1 MPEVILG
8 HSTEGMVVV
17 RQQRCLCFV
26 VGKPVFGLVVLGMQ
40 GLSKYEANRSETVC
54 EN

>member
-17 RQQRCLCFV
+17 RQQRCSCFV
-26 VGKPVFGLVVLGMQ
+26 VGEQVFGVVALGMK
-40 GLSKYEANRSETVC
+40 G
-54 EN
+54 

>member
-17 RQQRCLCFV
+17 RLQRCSCFL
-26 VGKPVFGLVVLGMQ
+26 VGEPVFGVVALGMQ
-40 GLSKYEANRSETVC
+40 G
-54 EN
+54 